1 MVSEEKMMVHGKE
14 GYRKSP
20 GDDLKIIAI
29 LNEALLQI
37 DCSRYSHIFL
47 ES

>member
-29 LNEALLQI
+29 LNEALTDRLLQI
-37 DCSRYSHIFL
+37 LAHL
-47 ES
+47 P